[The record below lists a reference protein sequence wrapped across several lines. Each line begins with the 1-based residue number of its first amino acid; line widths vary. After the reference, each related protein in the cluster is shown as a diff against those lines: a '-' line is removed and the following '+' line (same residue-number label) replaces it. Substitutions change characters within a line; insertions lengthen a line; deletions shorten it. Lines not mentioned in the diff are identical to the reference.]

1 MEMALWISAHLMTEA
16 GPSTPS
22 SSSSSG
28 SPPTRFSGRPF
39 FSTGPLESLIRD
51 TRIHCSTAKPMPIT
65 AARGISTSVKASPS
79 FAIFPFPDDDDDE
92 HQRWEAEADRLRA
105 I

>member
-1 MEMALWISAHLMTEA
+1 MALWISAHLATEA

-22 SSSSSG
+22 SSSSG
-28 SPPTRFSGRPF
+28 SLPTRFLGRPF
-39 FSTGPLESLIRD
+39 FSTGSLESLIRD

-65 AARGISTSVKASPS
+65 AARGISTSVKAVPS
-79 FAIFPFPDDDDDE
+79 FAIFPFPEDDDE
-92 HQRWEAEADRLRA
+92 HQRWEAEAARPRA